1 MRTNWSTACFR
12 FMLSK
17 KPKIELNIVTMDDVR
32 LYAENR
38 LPSHRREIVEQTLIE
53 DDRVRDFVEAKADG
67 PEKPAEET
75 VTQLQATL
83 DACEDSISCYQSLA
97 GSAAPEKL
105 SEFARSR
112 VWVRRRLLDRLVAL
126 TGVLEARESKTEAVS
141 SQNNDASEKIAS
153 VVQADLGLMIKLRSA
168 FDSAKA
174 PLWKARIASWISDV
188 DNDRLRISWLSSA
201 VV

>member
-1 MRTNWSTACFR
+1 
-12 FMLSK
+12 MLSEK
-17 KPKIELNIVTMDDVR
+17 SKIELNIVTMDDVR

-38 LPSHRREIVEQTLIE
+38 LPSCRREIVEQTLIE
-53 DDRVRDFVEAKADG
+53 DDRVRDFVEAKSDG

-75 VTQLQATL
+75 MSQLKASL
-83 DACEDSISCYQSLA
+83 GACDDSISCYRSLA
-97 GSAAPEKL
+97 NSEVPAKV
-105 SEFARSR
+105 SEFAQSR
-112 VWVRRRLLDRLVAL
+112 VWARRRLLDRLVAL
-126 TGVLEARESKTEAVS
+126 TGVTEAHEGGTKATAF
-141 SQNNDASEKIAS
+141 QNNETSEKIAS
-153 VVQADLGLMIKLRSA
+153 VVRADLGLMIKLRSA